1 MKLKSEGKING
12 GRVPVGER
20 ALVLIFEA
28 KSIKSWTLFCKVPL
42 WLAKWKVTPL
52 ENLEGRSSRDRQF
65 IEKLEQSLQK

>member
-1 MKLKSEGKING
+1 MDALMKLKSEGKING

-42 WLAKWKVTPL
+42 WVGKVESNSAREP
-52 ENLEGRSSRDRQF
+52 RR
-65 IEKLEQSLQK
+65 